1 MGQKKQK
8 IKIDFFNVCLFYAVL
23 LLKTDKK
30 MDRIA
35 RFERREGVDIGYNRS
50 AIEPLNRFGCVGK
63 AGIDK
68 HFTLEQVVPLAYEV
82 RANIIVKSGKNAK
95 WYLKQC
101 NPSDIE
107 ESIRKQTWRNTKLYS
122 MWIIDWIN

>member
-1 MGQKKQK
+1 
-8 IKIDFFNVCLFYAVL
+8 
-23 LLKTDKK
+23 

-50 AIEPLNRFGCVGK
+50 AIELNRFGCVGK